1 MQAPSSEEERPRRAL
16 PPVVPLAE
24 RMALSPQEAAVLLGI
39 GVGTVR
45 DAIRAGD
52 LRAKQIGKD
61 HHILLDDLR
70 MWLASLPDAEYRPR
84 PARVVPGQPRR
95 R

>member
-1 MQAPSSEEERPRRAL
+1 MQAPSSEEERQRPV

-24 RMALSPQEAAVLLGI
+24 RMALSPQEAAVLTGI